1 MNKDFEWDF
10 IDSCVTLVAK
20 RKSGKSYLLRHI
32 VKHYAH
38 NYSKIF
44 VCCPTE
50 ELRPFY
56 SSFIPQNCIYDTY
69 TEEWGEELLIRL
81 KDANKGT
88 AEKDMKRV
96 LLILDDLV
104 SDFDFHNSKSIETIY
119 SRGRHLGITMVLTTQ
134 YLKNVSPLIRS
145 NSDVIMVGQ
154 QNKASVSL
162 LCEDFLS
169 GDITKPEFIKLY
181 NKNTVNFNFLMINC
195 TSTKTGALDEIYAVI
210 KAPIERENLDLRQI
224 NIPETEKNPSPP
236 TTLWSSI
243 FDEPDKKVRKTREKK
258 EEFLPVKNILL
269 QNIRG
274 VKPIIRKAI
283 FE

>member
-1 MNKDFEWDF
+1 MNKAFEWQF

-56 SSFIPQNCIYDTY
+56 SSFVPSNCIFPTY
-69 TEEWGEELLIRL
+69 TEEWGNELLLRL
-81 KDANKGT
+81 HVANKGT
-88 AEKDMKRV
+88 DEKDMKRV

-104 SDFDFHNSKSIETIY
+104 SDIDLHHSSSIETIY
-119 SRGRHLGITMVLTTQ
+119 SRGRHLGITMCLTTQ

-145 NSDVIMVGQ
+145 NSDFILVGQ
-154 QNKASVSL
+154 QNKASVEL
-162 LCEDFLS
+162 LCSDFLS
-169 GDITKPEFIKLY
+169 GDINKQDFMKLY
-181 NKNTVNFNFLMINC
+181 NKNTFDFNFLMINC
-195 TSTKTGALDEIYAVI
+195 SSTKTGALDEIYAVI
-210 KAPIERENLDLRQI
+210 KAPTEIEHLDLPKI
-224 NIPETEKNPSPP
+224 EPEPEIETKKPS
-236 TTLWSSI
+236 TIWGSI
-243 FDEPDKKVRKTREKK
+243 FDEPKKKKPKQKK
-258 EEFLPVKNILL
+258 EEFLPVKNIIL

-274 VKPIIRKAI
+274 VKPIIRKAK

>member
-1 MNKDFEWDF
+1 MNKDFEFDF
-10 IDSCVTLVAK
+10 IDGTITLVAK

-32 VKHYAH
+32 VKYYAH

-56 SSFIPQNCIYDTY
+56 SSFIPENCIFDTY
-69 TEEWGEELLIRL
+69 TEEWGSELLIRL
-81 KDANKGT
+81 KQSNKGT
-88 AEKDMKRV
+88 NEKNMKRV

-119 SRGRHLGITMVLTTQ
+119 SRGRHLGLTMVLTTQ
-134 YLKNVSPLIRS
+134 YLKNISPLIRS
-145 NSDVIMVGQ
+145 NSDYIMVGQ
-154 QNKASVSL
+154 QNNASVEM
-162 LCEDFLS
+162 LCSEFLS
-169 GDITKPEFIKLY
+169 GNIKRPQFLEIY

-195 TSTKTGALDEIYAVI
+195 TSTKTGGLDEIYAVI
-210 KAPIERENLDLRQI
+210 KAPL
-224 NIPETEKNPSPP
+224 EKNTGNQEQIIEQPHEPEK
-236 TTLWSSI
+236 TATLWEGI
-243 FDEPDKKVRKTREKK
+243 FHEPVKKKRKPKK
-258 EEFLPVKNILL
+258 EDFLPKTNILL